1 MRMYIAARLVVVL
14 GLASA
19 TATAS
24 AVENMRGYGQP
35 GTYYPQAQQGYSP
48 GYPAAYSPAPANTM
62 APPQRVAHLPAVGPT
77 QPRVA
82 MQAPSAVMNTG
93 YTNPALPPGAV
104 AGPPAMPM
112 ANGAPMGPGHMG
124 NGGYSSY
131 AAPGTAAQPS
141 GPIMNNAPYGNTW
154 NGSSPYMDAMQ
165 SPWDNSSGACGGN
178 GACGESCCPAPVAIG
193 PACPRWFG
201 GVYGLIMSMQE
212 NDPYYF
218 LNGSADPART
228 YLSTRDV
235 EMETAA
241 GVEARFGRT
250 FCNCRWGLEFV
261 YWGLYPG
268 EQQAN
273 VNVNQFGVPGF
284 NTTMDYR
291 DVYLNFNGP
300 VPRDSIQN
308 WYNGANPIQAAILRR
323 SWDFHNFEVNLL
335 SGPMVPMTTLFG
347 CGDCGAPACGPAACG
362 VPYGGGFYGGGE
374 VAGGAPYAGE
384 CGPVASCGPDSSCGW
399 NAAPA
404 CGGGCGF
411 QRCFV
416 GWVAGFRFFRFNEAH
431 YFHAENDDG
440 VIDYNSPNNEFSHEV
455 DVTNHLVGFQ
465 TGLNLDYFITR
476 CFNLE
481 TGSRF
486 GVYGNNVDVYQRA
499 YNLLGPAYTNPN
511 APNDFVFDDSSSDVA
526 FIGEMRSG
534 IGYKIG
540 CHWRLTGGYRL
551 LAASG
556 VARSIDQLPHGRIA
570 GDQSRVAI
578 IDRDGTLI
586 LHGAYAGCEFA
597 W

>member
-19 TATAS
+19 TAS
-24 AVENMRGYGQP
+24 AVENTRAFGQS
-35 GTYYPQAQQGYSP
+35 GGYYPQQAPTGYRT
-48 GYPAAYSPAPANTM
+48 GYPTPYPPASANPPALQ
-62 APPQRVAHLPAVGPT
+62 PRVAHLPAVAPT

-82 MQAPSAVMNTG
+82 NQVASPVMNTG
-93 YTNPALPPGAV
+93 YTNAPTLASTTEGAS
-104 AGPPAMPM
+104 AMPM
-112 ANGAPMGPGHMG
+112 ATGSASAPGSA

-131 AAPGTAAQPS
+131 TPPVNGSQPG
-141 GPIMNNAPYGNTW
+141 GPIMSNAPYGDTW
-154 NGSSPYMDAMQ
+154 TNSSPYMQAMQ
-165 SPWDNSSGACGGN
+165 SPWDSANCN
-178 GACGESCCPAPVAIG
+178 PVYPAPVAIG

-201 GVYGLIMSMQE
+201 GVYGLIMDMQE

-228 YLSTRDV
+228 YLSTRDT
-235 EMETAA
+235 EMDTTG
-241 GVEARFGRT
+241 GVEVRMGRT
-250 FCNCRWGLEFV
+250 FCNCRWGLELV
-261 YWGLYPG
+261 YWGLYPND
-268 EQQAN
+268 QCAS
-273 VNVNQFGVPGF
+273 VHVNQFNIPGF

-291 DVYLNFNGP
+291 DVYLNFNGN
-300 VPRDSIQN
+300 VPRDTIDN
-308 WYNGANPIQAAILRR
+308 WYNGANPIQTAFLKR
-323 SWDFHNFEVNLL
+323 SWDFHNFEANVL

-347 CGDCGAPACGPAACG
+347 GGGCGAPACGPAACG
-362 VPYGGGFYGGGE
+362 VPYGGGFYGGNGDC
-374 VAGGAPYAGE
+374 GAPYAGE
-384 CGPVASCGPDSSCGW
+384 CGPVASCGPDSSCGS
-399 NAAPA
+399 NIGPG
-404 CGGGCGF
+404 CGGPGF
-411 QRCFV
+411 QRVFV
-416 GWVAGFRFFRFNEAH
+416 GWVAGFRYFRFDEGH
-431 YFHAENDDG
+431 LFYAENGDG

-455 DVTNHLVGFQ
+455 RVQNQLAGFQ

-486 GVYGNNVDVYQRA
+486 GVYNNNVDSYQRA
-499 YNLLGPAYTNPN
+499 VNLLGPAYTDPN

-526 FIGEMRSG
+526 FIGELRSG

-551 LAASG
+551 FAASG
-556 VARSIDQLPHGRIA
+556 IARSIDQLPHGRIS
-570 GDQSRVAI
+570 GDQARVGI